1 MAKKDVDTVAWGA
14 VIIGSVIGLVAS
26 LVLSVEALTLAANPD
41 AALSCNISIV
51 LNCATVAEHES
62 SQILGFPNS
71 FIGMITLPVM
81 LTIAVAGL
89 AGVKFPRWFIRAT
102 WIGAIAGV
110 LFAGWMFY
118 QSYYVIQALCPWCL
132 TTDIAMIFIA
142 FGVFRYAARQKYL
155 CIKPEVL
162 ERASRNNYDLVAAIS
177 IIVIAAAMIIVKY
190 GDVLFI

>member
-1 MAKKDVDTVAWGA
+1 MAKKEIDKVAWGVVA
-14 VIIGSVIGLVAS
+14 AGAVIGLVAS

-41 AALSCNISIV
+41 ATLSCNISIV
-51 LNCATVAEHES
+51 LNCATVAEHAS
-62 SQILGFPNS
+62 SQLLGFPNS
-71 FIGMITLPVM
+71 FIGMLTLPVM
-81 LTIAVAGL
+81 LTIAVASL
-89 AGVKFPRWFIRAT
+89 AGVVFPRWFIRAT

-118 QSYYVIQALCPWCL
+118 QSYFVIQALCPWCL

-177 IIVIAAAMIIVKY
+177 IVVIAAAMIIIKY